1 VVAQVALIIDG
12 CDGEIAR
19 LKRLERDFDAWFDAI
34 LDRYADAFLLFGL
47 L

>member
-1 VVAQVALIIDG
+1 MVAQVASIIAG
-12 CDGEIAR
+12 SDGEIAR
-19 LKRLERDFDAWFDAI
+19 LKRLERDFGAWFDAL